1 MKRFFA
7 IVMVAMLTLACED
20 EGLLLTERDNIEKFL
35 TSTRQM
41 VAEEDIGTVIEENP
55 KFYTVFGRYA
65 YRYIDNYY
73 DADRES
79 RAVVEWGD
87 EVQLRFNAYTFSTT
101 EPSNSAPYWS
111 NVPEM
116 IDKLGK
122 HGDLSWSREPL
133 VIRLGT
139 TEVIEGV
146 ERSLVGC
153 REQDSVQVFM
163 TSSLGYGKRV
173 VGSVPKRSS
182 LAWYM
187 KIEKVVKR

>member
-41 VAEEDIGTVIEENP
+41 VAEEDIGTVIEANP
-55 KFYTVFGRYA
+55 TFYTAFGRYA

-87 EVQLRFNAYTFSTT
+87 EVQLRFNAYTFTTT

-122 HGDLSWSREPL
+122 HGDLSWSRESL

-163 TSSLGYGKRV
+163 TSSLGYGKRL

>member
-7 IVMVAMLTLACED
+7 IVMVAVLTLACDD
-20 EGLLLTERDNIEKFL
+20 EGTLLTERDNIEKFL
-35 TSTRQM
+35 TSTRRM
-41 VAEEDIGTVIEENP
+41 VAEENLGSVIEDNP

-73 DADRES
+73 DADREN

-87 EVQLRFNAYTFSTT
+87 EVVLRFNAYTFTST

-122 HGDLSWSREPL
+122 HGDLEWSRDPL
-133 VIRLGT
+133 AIRLGT
-139 TEVIEGV
+139 TDVIEGV
-146 ERSLVGC
+146 ERALVGC

-163 TSSLGYGKRV
+163 TSSLGYGKRL

-187 KIEKVVKR
+187 KIEKVNKR

>member
-7 IVMVAMLTLACED
+7 IVMVAMLALACED

-87 EVQLRFNAYTFSTT
+87 EVQLRFNAYTFTTT

-163 TSSLGYGKRV
+163 TSSLGYGKRL

>member
-139 TEVIEGV
+139 TEVIECV

-163 TSSLGYGKRV
+163 TSSLGYGKRL

>member
-7 IVMVAMLTLACED
+7 IVIVAMLTLACED

-55 KFYTVFGRYA
+55 KFYTAFGRYA

-87 EVQLRFNAYTFSTT
+87 EVQLRFN
-101 EPSNSAPYWS
+101 
-111 NVPEM
+111 VPEM

-122 HGDLSWSREPL
+122 HGDLSWSRELL

-163 TSSLGYGKRV
+163 TSSLGYGKRL